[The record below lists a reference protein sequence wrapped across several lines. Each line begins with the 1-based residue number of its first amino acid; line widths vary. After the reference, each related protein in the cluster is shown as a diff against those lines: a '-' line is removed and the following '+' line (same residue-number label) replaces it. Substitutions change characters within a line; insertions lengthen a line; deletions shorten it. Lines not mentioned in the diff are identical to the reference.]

1 MMAKNEKQDEKP
13 ILVMAAGL
21 PRKGKSTALNNL
33 FKLDFKTELSA
44 NSVTETFTP
53 KVVSKSD
60 LKLVVMDTPGLGAFD
75 LPNSKV
81 KEDIK
86 KYTTGLDFT
95 LIYCL
100 SVSASDSMTDADQNV
115 VSALVECCNKE
126 IWNKCLLFLTFADT
140 VKEEPNY
147 VEHLRNH
154 SAQFE
159 KLLTKNGISSKVKLI
174 FDYLPADKTEIKLE
188 DIKPNP
194 TDIIAVPVAKY
205 ASTTKTLPGISL
217 EGYGDWTDALYE
229 VLLMKVDPVDRPK
242 YLDYRYSVFTTAAA
256 AAVVAMRVRTGL
268 AVGSVLGS
276 PGGLILTGG
285 LVVGG
290 LGITVSQYLKWKKLN
305 PSSQLTKIIE
315 LAEEQKEAKEEPP
328 VES

>member
-1 MMAKNEKQDEKP
+1 MMAENKKRDEKP
-13 ILVMAAGL
+13 IVVMVAGL
-21 PRKGKSTALNNL
+21 SRKGKSTAMNNL
-33 FKLDFKTELSA
+33 FKLDFKAKLSA
-44 NSVTETFTP
+44 KSVTKKFTP

-60 LKLVVMDTPGLGAFD
+60 LKLVVIDTPGLGALD
-75 LPNSKV
+75 LPSSKV

-205 ASTTKTLPGISL
+205 ASTTNTLPGISL
-217 EGYGDWTDALYE
+217 EGYGDWTDAVYE
-229 VLLMKVDPVDRPK
+229 VLLMKVDPVDTPK

-256 AAVVAMRVRTGL
+256 AAAVVTMRVRP
-268 AVGSVLGS
+268 VISVLGT
-276 PGGLILTGG
+276 GGLIVAGG
-285 LVVGG
+285 LVVAGG
-290 LGITVSQYLKWKKLN
+290 IGIKVSQYLKWKETN
-305 PSSQLTKIIE
+305 PSTQLTKIIE
-315 LAEEQKEAKEEPP
+315 LAKEEKEAKEEPP